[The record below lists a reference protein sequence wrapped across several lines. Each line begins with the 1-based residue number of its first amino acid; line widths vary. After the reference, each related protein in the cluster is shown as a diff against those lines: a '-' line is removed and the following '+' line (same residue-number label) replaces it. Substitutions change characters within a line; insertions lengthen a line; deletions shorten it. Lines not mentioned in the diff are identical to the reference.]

1 MRQINDISLGS
12 GESLIYKIDYE
23 KKKMGSDPPQKK
35 SVAYETLVIKRKL
48 SLKD

>member
-23 KKKMGSDPPQKK
+23 KKKWAPTPHKK
-35 SVAYETLVIKRKL
+35 SLEAYETLVIKRKL